1 MENLGIVVLVN
12 GTVLISML
20 EQVSSELGEP
30 DCQLIKPMVVD
41 KDSEGNQVLTKWLSD
56 FTNEEDSIMM
66 SSDKIL
72 TIVSAKQSL
81 IDEYLKLTT

>member
-56 FTNEEDSIMM
+56 FTNEEESIMM

>member
-1 MENLGIVVLVN
+1 MENLGIVVLVS

>member
-1 MENLGIVVLVN
+1 MENLGIVVLVS

-41 KDSEGNQVLTKWLSD
+41 RDAEGNQVLTKWLSD

>member
-1 MENLGIVVLVN
+1 
-12 GTVLISML
+12 ML